1 MKNITNWTDLI
12 VQKPSLWWFTRL
24 YCWLWLWLMI
34 HKKEKGASRSI
45 ITWQGS
51 RQIPSSQSRSL
62 MSSHSW
68 RLHSPPTEWKPRTTI
83 RNELKSTNWKWPS
96 YPSIMQLLCDLLHNW
111 LHSVQLQDWIS
122 FGSQNSLTSITNSTY
137 PLSLCY
143 WPGLRYDTGGGGRG
157 PM

>member
-1 MKNITNWTDLI
+1 
-12 VQKPSLWWFTRL
+12 
-24 YCWLWLWLMI
+24 MI

-68 RLHSPPTEWKPRTTI
+68 RPHSPPTEWKPRTTI

-96 YPSIMQLLCDLLHNW
+96 YPSIMQLLCYLLHNW
-111 LHSVQLQDWIS
+111 LHSVQLQDRIS
-122 FGSQNSLTSITNSTY
+122 FWSQNSLTSITNSTY

-143 WPGLRYDTGGGGRG
+143 WPWPKIRHRWRREGTHVDYKWGHKGKISSKTEIQMTIKR
-157 PM
+157 